1 MSASRA
7 TQGTS
12 TTSTR
17 SRSGGRRCRPR
28 YGLTAAT
35 PVENPY
41 CSCRLTRVSAAP
53 RSRRRPSSLGTSAAC
68 TPPWLVR
75 AVGGAPTQR
84 PFCPPTNAMF
94 TGNQTPY
101 FAANHR
107 HVAANQ
113 RQFTA
118 NQRHLLPPT
127 SAICYRRPTPHCA
140 ADQRHVNS
148 SPPTGEQGLSPG
160 DMPDPA
166 KFAQFAASVDFTGG
180 MNLPPTW
187 NYPRTRW
194 P

>member
-1 MSASRA
+1 MNHLHEAIHAEKKKRQVSHGLQPQSLWRIHTVAV
-7 TQGTS
+7 GP
-12 TTSTR
+12 
-17 SRSGGRRCRPR
+17 RP
-28 YGLTAAT
+28 TAAI
-35 PVENPY
+35 PMENPY

-101 FAANHR
+101 FA
-107 HVAANQ
+107 
-113 RQFTA
+113 A